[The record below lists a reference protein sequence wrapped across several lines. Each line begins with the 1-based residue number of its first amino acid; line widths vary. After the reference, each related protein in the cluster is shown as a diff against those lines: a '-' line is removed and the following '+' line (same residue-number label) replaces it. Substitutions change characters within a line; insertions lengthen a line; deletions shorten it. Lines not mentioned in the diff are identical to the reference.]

1 MVGLGIQQLLRQV
14 QVALGDGGADTLEPR
29 SAGAVARAVPRVS
42 VACTAVAPTV
52 AAVAAARVAAALPR
66 GLALALDLLIGL
78 VDLFHAL
85 LCQIGQRVVVIVV
98 GMVFPRQI
106 TIGFLHFI
114 VRGGAGH
121 AQHLIGI
128 THRWCPPFV

>member
-1 MVGLGIQQLLRQV
+1 MVGLGVQQLLRQV
-14 QVALGDGGADTLEPR
+14 QVSLGDGGADTLEPR
-29 SAGAVARAVPRVS
+29 SAGAVARVS

-106 TIGFLHFI
+106 TIGFFHFI
-114 VRGGAGH
+114 VRGGAGNT
-121 AQHLIGI
+121 QHLIGI

>member
-1 MVGLGIQQLLRQV
+1 MVGLGVQQLLRQV
-14 QVALGDGGADTLEPR
+14 QVSLGDGGADTLEPR
-29 SAGAVARAVPRVS
+29 SAGAVARVS

-52 AAVAAARVAAALPR
+52 AAVAAARVGAALPR

-106 TIGFLHFI
+106 TIGFFHFI
-114 VRGGAGH
+114 VRGGAGN